1 MASFKITGKPLLH
14 KFWNWKLNR
23 AQRKIKKYED
33 TSIDVSNVIMPTP
46 STLIIK
52 FTNLNKNKKFE
63 LVIQGNYSKLYKE
76 TKDVDL
82 MKVPDIN
89 VEEIIRSRISEAYI
103 INE

>member
-1 MASFKITGKPLLH
+1 MASFKITGKPLLY

>member
-1 MASFKITGKPLLH
+1 MSNIFHNLFYLCILLFVSAFIIRADRE
-14 KFWNWKLNR
+14 KFSERL
-23 AQRKIKKYED
+23 KK
-33 TSIDVSNVIMPTP
+33 
-46 STLIIK
+46 K

-76 TKDVDL
+76 TKDLDL
-82 MKVPDIN
+82 MNVQDIN